1 MESNILQSLLSHSND
16 ERKQAEAAITQARS
30 TNPTGLLSTLTE
42 GMKSQTN
49 EIAQLASLMYKK
61 LFLDDERADQL
72 SIDDL
77 EHMKMNVMGTID
89 FNANSLQSLKRKG
102 DILSKIYSK
111 QNKNEDL
118 LKLLV
123 DWASSDL

>member
-16 ERKQAEAAITQARS
+16 ERKQAEAAITQARN

-77 EHMKMNVMGTID
+77 EHMKMNVMGTLD
-89 FNANSLQSLKRKG
+89 FNANSL
-102 DILSKIYSK
+102 
-111 QNKNEDL
+111 
-118 LKLLV
+118 
-123 DWASSDL
+123 

>member
-16 ERKQAEAAITQARS
+16 ERKQAEAAITQARN

-77 EHMKMNVMGTID
+77 EHMKMNVMGTLD